1 MQELVLKK
9 VKTSKEVIKKAEV
22 KIAIIII
29 YYTLTGVIGMV
40 AFTYFNVVNIMNT
53 ISKSLGELFLCESTG
68 TQDCTDVNLDTF
80 NTLTSFSLVANIM
93 VTFSSVVAVV
103 FSLDPK
109 ALKMTLHKYKA
120 ITFPNC

>member
-1 MQELVLKK
+1 M
-9 VKTSKEVIKKAEV
+9 IKKAEI
-22 KIAIIII
+22 KIAIITI
-29 YYTLTGVIGMV
+29 YYTLTGVIGLV

-53 ISKSLGELFLCESTG
+53 ISESLGELFLCESTG
-68 TQDCTDVNLDTF
+68 TQDCADMNLGSF

-109 ALKMTLHKYKA
+109 ALKMNLHKCKGH
-120 ITFPNC
+120 NC